1 CQPQERT
8 QKHEDGQSGS
18 ESTESEDK
26 DRRATLEPRQR
37 FYVHTVDLM
46 GDDACLLVRYR
57 LPRGLSPQ
65 DVPEVPRLSAVGI
78 ARDLT
83 RCDVR
88 VGIRRQAG
96 LRLILGHVERPSRDD
111 VPISTC

>member
-1 CQPQERT
+1 
-8 QKHEDGQSGS
+8 G
-18 ESTESEDK
+18 
-26 DRRATLEPRQR
+26 ATLEPRQR
-37 FYVHTVDLM
+37 SYAHTADLM
-46 GDDACLLVRYR
+46 GDDAGMLVRYR

-111 VPISTC
+111 VPISTWQLLHWHPPGQPSNH

>member
-1 CQPQERT
+1 
-8 QKHEDGQSGS
+8 
-18 ESTESEDK
+18 
-26 DRRATLEPRQR
+26 
-37 FYVHTVDLM
+37 M
-46 GDDACLLVRYR
+46 GDDAGLLVRYR

-111 VPISTC
+111 VPISTW